1 LTRIAHLLHLDCPT
15 AGGITLGESL
25 KGAEVWRNEVIR
37 LWEDP
42 VFGEGGT
49 AILRGNLAPDGAVIK
64 PSAAEQALL
73 VHRGPA
79 VVFRDLQDIKA
90 RIDDP
95 SLALT
100 ADHVIVMQNGGPIGA
115 PGMPESGQLPLPKY
129 LLEQGVRDMV
139 RISDARM
146 SGTSYGACVLH
157 VAPESAVGGPL
168 ALVRDGD
175 WIELDVPAR
184 RLHWD
189 VSDEEAARRRAEWN
203 QPESRFSRG
212 YGKLFA
218 DEVTQASQGCDFRFL
233 HHDGSRT
240 PDPEIH

>member
-1 LTRIAHLLHLDCPT
+1 
-15 AGGITLGESL
+15 
-25 KGAEVWRNEVIR
+25 
-37 LWEDP
+37 
-42 VFGEGGT
+42 
-49 AILRGNLAPDGAVIK
+49 
-64 PSAAEQALL
+64 
-73 VHRGPA
+73 

-95 SLALT
+95 ALGLT
-100 ADHVIVMQNGGPIGA
+100 ANHVIVMQNGGPAGA
-115 PGMPESGQLPLPKY
+115 PGMPESGQLPIPKY
-129 LLEQGVRDMV
+129 LLEQGVRDML

-157 VAPESAVGGPL
+157 VAPEAAVGGPL
-168 ALVRDGD
+168 GLVRDGD

-189 VSDEEAARRRAEWN
+189 VAPEEAARRRAEW
-203 QPESRFSRG
+203 QEPEPRFSRG

-218 DEVTQASQGCDFRFL
+218 KEVTQANEGCDFRFL